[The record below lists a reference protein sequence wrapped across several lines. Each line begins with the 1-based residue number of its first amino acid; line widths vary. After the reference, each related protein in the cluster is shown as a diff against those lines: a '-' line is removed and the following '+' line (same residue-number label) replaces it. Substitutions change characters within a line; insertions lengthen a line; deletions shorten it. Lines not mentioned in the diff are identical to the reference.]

1 MVPCACFTVVA
12 DAHSVALKLGAFA
25 PRIDSDLW
33 EENLATFTI
42 ERSDFDALIGGVEVS
57 IELSEFVDLAFG
69 VETSSST
76 VFSNYRGF
84 VFEDGSEILQDLT
97 LRTTPVTAGVYGSSR
112 SGSFA
117 ASSPTSPAV
126 RDSTCTSTGRMGSS
140 SISTRSTSGAIC
152 SSIAGRVRRLFRRW
166 RRSRVERA
174 RVRVRRV
181 PSPLGA
187 RNPRGRLPR
196 LRRFRSEREPNE
208 LRRQPSVLTSREAI
222 AIMGEIDGVDLN

>member
-1 MVPCACFTVVA
+1 MNVKLAAVFCIPFCLLTAVV
-12 DAHSVALKLGAFA
+12 DAHSVALRLGAFA
-25 PRIDSDLW
+25 PRIESDLW

-42 ERSDFDALIGGVEVS
+42 ERSDFDALIGGIEVS
-57 IELSEFVDLAFG
+57 IELSELVDLTFG

-76 VFSNYRGF
+76 VFSNYRDF

-97 LRTTPVTAGVYGSSR
+97 LRTTPVTAGVYLFPIGKLHRVFPYVTGGAGFYVYGVPGGRGVRRFRHVRHRGR
-112 SGSFA
+112 SIHRPRA
-117 ASSPTSPAV
+117 
-126 RDSTCTSTGRMGSS
+126 
-140 SISTRSTSGAIC
+140 
-152 SSIAGRVRRLFRRW
+152 RVRRLFRRW

-196 LRRFRSEREPNE
+196 LRRFRSESEPSE
-208 LRRQPSVLTSREAI
+208 LRRQPSVLTFAK
-222 AIMGEIDGVDLN
+222 LLL